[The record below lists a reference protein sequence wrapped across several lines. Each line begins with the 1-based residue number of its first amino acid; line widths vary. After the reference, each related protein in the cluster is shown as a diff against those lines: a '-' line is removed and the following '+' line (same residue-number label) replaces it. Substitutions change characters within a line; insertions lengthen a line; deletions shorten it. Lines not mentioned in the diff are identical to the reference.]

1 MLHQGSMVSPVDPD
15 LLRRGERAVGPVDL
29 ALFRDSKREVQR
41 LDGALGGGGEGG
53 LGAAEG
59 GLVLRPAKA
68 PFAALLSPAGLLL
81 DLRGEVVVGAGVEV
95 DGARRAPQRA
105 PAPQERGV
113 AAASCQAIQLA
124 KRAARP
130 GTGPIRHSLFRHGPL
145 RHKIINGR
153 AVSVHGLNCRPKHGP
168 KVI

>member
-41 LDGALGGGGEGG
+41 LDGALDGGGEGG
-53 LGAAEG
+53 LGAVEG

-68 PFAALLSPAGLLL
+68 PFAALLSSAGLLL

-105 PAPQERGV
+105 PP
-113 AAASCQAIQLA
+113 
-124 KRAARP
+124 P
-130 GTGPIRHSLFRHGPL
+130 
-145 RHKIINGR
+145 
-153 AVSVHGLNCRPKHGP
+153 
-168 KVI
+168 

>member
-15 LLRRGERAVGPVDL
+15 LFRRGERAVGPVDL

-41 LDGALGGGGEGG
+41 LDGALDGGGEGG

-59 GLVLRPAKA
+59 GLVLRPAEA
-68 PFAALLSPAGLLL
+68 PFAALLSSAGLLL

-105 PAPQERGV
+105 PAPQERGGD
-113 AAASCQAIQLA
+113 CGLLG
-124 KRAARP
+124 RRYRWPNGRP
-130 GTGPIRHSLFRHGPL
+130 GPARARLGTAHLDTKL
-145 RHKIINGR
+145 LTGR
-153 AVSVHGLNCRPKHGP
+153 AVPAHGLNCRPRHGP